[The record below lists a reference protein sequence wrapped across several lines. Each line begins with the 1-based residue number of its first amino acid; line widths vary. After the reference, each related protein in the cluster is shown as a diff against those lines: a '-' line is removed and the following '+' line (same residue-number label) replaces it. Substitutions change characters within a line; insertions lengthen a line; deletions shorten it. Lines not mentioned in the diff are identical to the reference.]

1 MMILTAEDLLA
12 ANPSGFRFTLIVAG
26 TNSCIKEGRI
36 ITRRGYEAKYS
47 Y

>member
-1 MMILTAEDLLA
+1 MNADDLLA
-12 ANPSGFRFTLIVAG
+12 ANPSGSRFTLIVACS
-26 TNSCIKEGRI
+26 NSCIKEGRI